1 MVASV
6 SLSLNSATSAP
17 SSGGTEVVLSLKL
30 MVAMLG
36 ALRGAKRRATS
47 YSGYIGSDP
56 DFPPA
61 FRSTIS

>member
-17 SSGGTEVVLSLKL
+17 SSGATEVVLSLKL
-30 MVAMLG
+30 IVAMLG
-36 ALRGAKRRATS
+36 ALHGTKPPAT
-47 YSGYIGSDP
+47 YGSGYTGSSS

-61 FRSTIS
+61 FLSTIS